1 MYAGKVVE
9 RAPVKQLFAAP
20 RHPYTRGLLRSVPSL
35 ETREHRM
42 RTIEGTVPAASRCR
56 QAAASIHAAAS
67 RAMCAARMSRRWC
80 PTAWAARQRA
90 GRWCDDT
97 AAAGPRTDQA
107 LPDHRRPAGIRT
119 IGQVRAVDGV
129 SFDLAAGETLAL
141 VGESGCGKSTTGRM
155 LLRLTEPTAGRI
167 AFGGDDLL
175 GLGHS
180 ALRRR
185 RREMQIVFQDPY
197 ASLSPRQRVEDIV
210 AEPLDVYR
218 LCASHGERRDRV
230 GELLRLVGL
239 DADACCGAI
248 RSSSPAASASAS
260 PSPARWRLDRS

>member
-1 MYAGKVVE
+1 MTT
-9 RAPVKQLFAAP
+9 P
-20 RHPYTRGLLRSVPSL
+20 LLQVHELTKHFPI
-35 ETREHRM
+35 T
-42 RTIEGTVPAASRCR
+42 G
-56 QAAASIHAAAS
+56 
-67 RAMCAARMSRRWC
+67 
-80 PTAWAARQRA
+80 
-90 GRWCDDT
+90 G
-97 AAAGPRTDQA
+97 
-107 LPDHRRPAGIRT
+107 PAGIRT

-129 SFDLAAGETLAL
+129 SFDLAEGETLAL

-155 LLRLTEPTAGRI
+155 LLRLTEPTSGSI

-175 GLGHS
+175 SLGHS

-230 GELLRLVGL
+230 GRTAAPGRTRCDTSAPLSVRVLRRPAPAHRHRPRAGTGTE
-239 DADACCGAI
+239 AD
-248 RSSSPAASASAS
+248 R
-260 PSPARWRLDRS
+260 RR